1 MRLIDADALL
11 EAIRESRQKN
21 PHNDSKIRANHTIEH
36 DHIAHLVLE
45 QPNAYDVDK
54 VVERLEQQ
62 KNQYLRR
69 SDEIKSKFGENYE
82 SQKNYGKACSYDHA
96 IEIVK
101 SGGIE

>member
-1 MRLIDADALL
+1 MRLIDADLL
-11 EAIRESRQKN
+11 KGKYICNRAYCGVNKLVEI
-21 PHNDSKIRANHTIEH
+21 DSIPT
-36 DHIAHLVLE
+36 
-45 QPNAYDVDK
+45 AYDVDK
-54 VVERLEQQ
+54 VVERLKQQ

>member
-36 DHIAHLVLE
+36 DHVAHLVLE
-45 QPNAYDVDK
+45 QPTAYDVDK

-101 SGGIE
+101 SGGTE